1 MNEITKST
9 CVRRDWDTPSLEGPL
24 ANETEESPVKFEKPV
39 PGHTSH
45 LCLPHPLSCLRK
57 DFPRLT
63 LSPKSDLDCGQV
75 GISTLQTQTASQV
88 LTSTSRALAIT
99 CVSRKKERT
108 TGTEA
113 LIALNPHFSPLSLVQ
128 AIEVSRL
135 NDSLLTLAAL
145 SLIPLNTP
153 MASRCP
159 QN

>member
-1 MNEITKST
+1 M
-9 CVRRDWDTPSLEGPL
+9 
-24 ANETEESPVKFEKPV
+24 KFEKPV

-75 GISTLQTQTASQV
+75 GVSTLQTQTASQV

-135 NDSLLTLAAL
+135 NDSLLT
-145 SLIPLNTP
+145 SLFRNHWLYLEWRTDQPLDQP
-153 MASRCP
+153 MNPRLFYSPSSAC
-159 QN
+159 